1 MTGREYLAKGMKKI
15 ATAKFKPKAVGRM
28 GKVVHAPGLS
38 AAQKKKNTASLN
50 RMTDMSNMKKKSL
63 TQDQPEGEV
72 MIKSFAE
79 FFETDVEKGMK
90 KKGKGVAAK
99 IGNEMEP
106 HRGSKT
112 GSFVKQPK
120 VSSAGKGAER
130 DHAKKPHAP
139 RSGVVKSFPSFDSVQ
154 VVEYTALPDMVL
166 AKQLEENS
174 LSVPSLRNP
183 EMERATPDS
192 GEE

>member
-1 MTGREYLAKGMKKI
+1 MTGREYLAKGKGMATMSWAKKLKSKLKPKKP
-15 ATAKFKPKAVGRM
+15 ALAYKKTAKDM
-28 GKVVHAPGLS
+28 GV
-38 AAQKKKNTASLN
+38 
-50 RMTDMSNMKKKSL
+50 KKKSL

-99 IGNEMEP
+99 IGNEMNP
-106 HRGSKT
+106 VRGSQP
-112 GSFVKQPK
+112 GSFVKK
-120 VSSAGKGAER
+120 KGVSSAGGGAER

-139 RSGVVKSFPSFDSVQ
+139 RSGVVKSFPSFDSVS

-166 AKQLEENS
+166 SKQLEENS
-174 LSVPSLRNP
+174 LITPSLRNL

-192 GEE
+192 DEE

>member
-1 MTGREYLAKGMKKI
+1 MTGREYLAKGKGMATMAWKK
-15 ATAKFKPKAVGRM
+15 KNKPKM

-50 RMTDMSNMKKKSL
+50 KMTKMGKST

-99 IGNEMEP
+99 IGNEMNP
-106 HRGSKT
+106 VRGSQP
-112 GSFVKQPK
+112 GSFVKK
-120 VSSAGKGAER
+120 KGVSSAGGGAER

-139 RSGVVKSFPSFDSVQ
+139 RSGVVKSFPSFDSVS

-166 AKQLEENS
+166 SKQLEENS
-174 LSVPSLRNP
+174 LITPSLRNP
-183 EMERATPDS
+183 EMERATPGSD
-192 GEE
+192 EE